1 MHRLTLATC
10 FVLTCLVAGLSTG
23 TAAAKDW
30 TEVRIGFEGDYPP
43 FNSINANNKLVGFD
57 VDIAKALCAEMGV
70 TCRYFSAHNDAG
82 LSTLTRWLLGQDVS
96 EDDVP
101 DIESDIDAIVSSM
114 WITEERKQRMAFTR
128 PYYNT
133 PNSMVKSNRERTSIT
148 KLSDLRPLT
157 VGVVADSPQERYLR
171 KHMSS
176 PNLRRF
182 GTFDEIKAS
191 LSSQNGI
198 TVAIGDAVAVNEWM
212 TSGNATCCS
221 YLGAFDPDTDE
232 AVNGKGAGIA
242 TRRADD
248 DLRAMFDTALA
259 RILANG
265 TYDKIRKTYF
275 KIDIYGSDR

>member
-212 TSGNATCCS
+212 TSGNASCCS

-242 TRRADD
+242 TRRAVISM
-248 DLRAMFDTALA
+248 RQT
-259 RILANG
+259 
-265 TYDKIRKTYF
+265 
-275 KIDIYGSDR
+275 